1 MSESPEKLAALKKK
15 KPYPFW
21 LGGELSM
28 SFDHSLLPN
37 VQVCYS
43 KCDIKVSLQ
52 LLQHR
57 LPSSFFTFTLGMKTY
72 EP

>member
-37 VQVCYS
+37 VQVWLFE
-43 KCDIKVSLQ
+43 I
-52 LLQHR
+52 
-57 LPSSFFTFTLGMKTY
+57 
-72 EP
+72 